1 MRKLLTAIFSLALAI
16 GCTHLVQRPS
26 PEFLFSFSDFPEL
39 EHLRNVQG
47 CAIDKGYLFSLEDR
61 GWCNVFDLRI
71 NEPVAHFPLG
81 SYGKENH
88 ANIAFFG
95 PFRYDSS
102 DKFPLLYVSQCKSKI
117 VSEIGLPETDSLS
130 RLLFVERL
138 LTDESGIPFGSEL
151 VQLVHYDPAQWNS
164 RLWIFDPDVPSDIWC
179 YGNTVG
185 NEKEGNHIVLKKFHF
200 PEFSSDKFLVSLR
213 DSNVVEEFN
222 FDELLP
228 EGARGPQNAILQG
241 AFIKD
246 GILFLPCGVGTE
258 KHPCELFYAGLPGS
272 RHAGKWGAFDFTDV
286 MPCEPEDLDIWDGWL
301 YCPSNADSSSCVYRF
316 PYRDLVRAMVRR

>member
-1 MRKLLTAIFSLALAI
+1 MRKLLTAIFSLATAI

-26 PEFLFSFSDFPEL
+26 PEFLFSYSDFPEL

-117 VSEIGLPETDSLS
+117 VSEIGLP
-130 RLLFVERL
+130 
-138 LTDESGIPFGSEL
+138 DEEMDGQRKHGGKDEAD
-151 VQLVHYDPAQWNS
+151 QDQAQ
-164 RLWIFDPDVPSDIWC
+164 
-179 YGNTVG
+179 
-185 NEKEGNHIVLKKFHF
+185 HF
-200 PEFSSDKFLVSLR
+200 PSGR
-213 DSNVVEEFN
+213 DDQIQIRSAAV
-222 FDELLP
+222 
-228 EGARGPQNAILQG
+228 
-241 AFIKD
+241 
-246 GILFLPCGVGTE
+246 
-258 KHPCELFYAGLPGS
+258 
-272 RHAGKWGAFDFTDV
+272 
-286 MPCEPEDLDIWDGWL
+286 
-301 YCPSNADSSSCVYRF
+301 
-316 PYRDLVRAMVRR
+316 